1 MKRATEATMKH
12 YMDPG
17 SGSCRRVGATAQHLG
32 IKPTEVFV
40 DLLMGA
46 NRSPEYLAINPNG
59 MVPSLVDGSVTLWEA
74 DVIMIHL
81 AEKAGATPLWPAGAE
96 RQDVLRW
103 MFWAAEHF
111 RQGPPM
117 FVEELYLKR
126 FMGLAPDESRVA
138 EGRRRIER
146 FAPIL
151 DAQLGGRK
159 FVAGN
164 EVTLAD
170 FALAAPLSHM
180 VRAKLPFDPYP
191 NIMAW
196 NARLHEIPAWR
207 DTGVRLRARMDKAAD
222 AAGLRFDD

>member
-1 MKRATEATMKH
+1 MKH

-17 SGSCRRVGATAQHLG
+17 SGSCRRVSAVAQHLG
-32 IKPTEVFV
+32 IELEEVFV
-40 DLLMGA
+40 DLLKGE
-46 NRSPEYLAINPNG
+46 NRSPEYLAVNPNG
-59 MVPSLVDGSVTLWEA
+59 MVPSLSDGDVTLWEG

-81 AEKAGATPLWPAGAE
+81 AQKVQPTSLWPEGPQ
-96 RQDVLRW
+96 RQEILRW

-111 RQGPPM
+111 RQGPPIL
-117 FVEELYLKR
+117 VEEVYLKR

-151 DAQLGGRK
+151 DVHLSDRD
-159 FVAGN
+159 FVAGDG
-164 EVTLAD
+164 VTLAD

-180 VRAKLPFDPYP
+180 VRAELPFDPYS
-191 NIMAW
+191 NILAW
-196 NARLHEIPAWR
+196 NTRLDESPAWR
-207 DTGVRLRARMDKAAD
+207 DTGARLRQRMDKAAD